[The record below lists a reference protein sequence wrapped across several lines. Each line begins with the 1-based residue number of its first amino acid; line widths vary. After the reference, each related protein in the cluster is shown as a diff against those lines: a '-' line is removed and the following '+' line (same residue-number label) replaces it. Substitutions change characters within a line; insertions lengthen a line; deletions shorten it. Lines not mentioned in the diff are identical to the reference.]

1 MVSTRAGRRRES
13 ESESDTESISAARPR
28 ASIGKEVENVPA
40 TPKST
45 RKTRASIGKEVE
57 NVPATPKSTRKTR
70 SSIGKEVEPAPATP
84 NSTRKTR
91 AKKEKEEETEHATA
105 PKSIRKTRLEKIEE
119 TEDAVPSKNEKEI
132 EKQDNKKQSDTKEA
146 NNEEVIKIKCKKNK
160 VAKKE
165 DKENGEDAK
174 EDDDKDELQEDK
186 KVDKTDN
193 DVEMK
198 EVENKATEKED
209 LKNDDKNAKEDQN
222 EELKKDD
229 DNNQDESKE
238 DKKGDD
244 IDNDAEMKEVEDNET
259 TEKETISTMTS
270 SEDND
275 KEVKTTKDITDRSYN
290 KVVVHNVLKFNRK
303 KNELEEDIAQWLSYA
318 VPKDSIKIYSYKK
331 PPTDSFVKVTLEHID
346 MVEPFLN
353 IFKEHELKNR
363 KGFKIYAARPN
374 NNYDS
379 SKNKRSRDDDNEND
393 DPNKRM
399 KNEIIDVRDVT
410 IPLHKMT
417 YQEQLDHKQKVIIKD
432 CAVRIVR
439 DLNKSFRTRQKSK
452 KHDKN
457 VKLYPTFKWLQGKN
471 AIVVSEIIASP
482 EQYHY
487 RNKMEY
493 TFGNHYEEGEGDQ
506 KKIPTVGFN
515 VRGWSGGVCKPTIKN
530 APHIPKEGCDIANIF
545 HTFLQD
551 TTLPVYDCKTH
562 VGVWR
567 NVTIRLS
574 KTMKQCMI
582 VVLYGPPEKKDEDT
596 LEKEKLRLVAMLTK
610 NKKTKPKGFKVTS
623 IYYQEYD
630 GVSNPSPNDVV
641 DDTLKHY
648 YGDTKFQEKL
658 KSCIY
663 TISPFGSFFQ
673 VNTKGAEVLYDLVT
687 KYCKEVINDD
697 GTDDDETMKD
707 VDTKDTNEE
716 NSAKEIE
723 SSDTEIESSDT
734 ASTNEDANDDM
745 KKETNDKKKKV
756 ILLDVC
762 CGTGTIGLTCLKEK
776 VVDYVV
782 GIDISQPAIRDAI
795 INAKNN
801 GFHVVTDD
809 SDLCDDDDGVP
820 KVKFIASKAEDVIDS
835 EIKSIYNLY
844 DEEDVHIVAVV
855 DPARDGLHSRVLRT
869 LRNTS
874 SIQRII
880 YVSCNPTGSLINDA
894 KILCSVPTNK
904 YVGIP
909 FRPIVAQPVDMFP
922 WTNHCELVMVLDRN
936 KEFDENDYN

>member
-28 ASIGKEVENVPA
+28 ASIGKEAENVPA

-70 SSIGKEVEPAPATP
+70 SSIGKEVETAPATP
-84 NSTRKTR
+84 KSTKKTR
-91 AKKEKEEETEHATA
+91 SKKEKEEETEPATA
-105 PKSIRKTRLEKIEE
+105 SKSIRKTRLEKIEE
-119 TEDAVPSKNEKEI
+119 TEDAVLSKNEEEI

-146 NNEEVIKIKCKKNK
+146 NNEEVIKIKGKKKK

-165 DKENGEDAK
+165 DKKNGEDAK

-209 LKNDDKNAKEDQN
+209 LKDDDKNAKEDQN

>member
-1 MVSTRAGRRRES
+1 M
-13 ESESDTESISAARPR
+13 
-28 ASIGKEVENVPA
+28 
-40 TPKST
+40 
-45 RKTRASIGKEVE
+45 
-57 NVPATPKSTRKTR
+57 
-70 SSIGKEVEPAPATP
+70 
-84 NSTRKTR
+84 
-91 AKKEKEEETEHATA
+91 
-105 PKSIRKTRLEKIEE
+105 L
-119 TEDAVPSKNEKEI
+119 
-132 EKQDNKKQSDTKEA
+132 
-146 NNEEVIKIKCKKNK
+146 
-160 VAKKE
+160 
-165 DKENGEDAK
+165 
-174 EDDDKDELQEDK
+174 L
-186 KVDKTDN
+186 
-193 DVEMK
+193 
-198 EVENKATEKED
+198 
-209 LKNDDKNAKEDQN
+209 LKRVC
-222 EELKKDD
+222 L
-229 DNNQDESKE
+229 
-238 DKKGDD
+238 
-244 IDNDAEMKEVEDNET
+244 
-259 TEKETISTMTS
+259 
-270 SEDND
+270 
-275 KEVKTTKDITDRSYN
+275 
-290 KVVVHNVLKFNRK
+290 
-303 KNELEEDIAQWLSYA
+303 
-318 VPKDSIKIYSYKK
+318 YK
-331 PPTDSFVKVTLEHID
+331 PIIFF
-346 MVEPFLN
+346 FL
-353 IFKEHELKNR
+353 
-363 KGFKIYAARPN
+363 
-374 NNYDS
+374 
-379 SKNKRSRDDDNEND
+379 
-393 DPNKRM
+393 
-399 KNEIIDVRDVT
+399 
-410 IPLHKMT
+410 
-417 YQEQLDHKQKVIIKD
+417 
-432 CAVRIVR
+432 
-439 DLNKSFRTRQKSK
+439 RTRQRSK

-673 VNTKGAEVLYDLVT
+673 VNTKGAEVLYDLVI

-697 GTDDDETMKD
+697 GTDDDETDDDETMKD
-707 VDTKDTNEE
+707 VETKDTNEE

-723 SSDTEIESSDT
+723 SSDT
-734 ASTNEDANDDM
+734 ASTNEDANDDT

-782 GIDISQPAIRDAI
+782 GID
-795 INAKNN
+795 
-801 GFHVVTDD
+801 
-809 SDLCDDDDGVP
+809 
-820 KVKFIASKAEDVIDS
+820 
-835 EIKSIYNLY
+835 
-844 DEEDVHIVAVV
+844 
-855 DPARDGLHSRVLRT
+855 
-869 LRNTS
+869 
-874 SIQRII
+874 
-880 YVSCNPTGSLINDA
+880 
-894 KILCSVPTNK
+894 
-904 YVGIP
+904 
-909 FRPIVAQPVDMFP
+909 M
-922 WTNHCELVMVLDRN
+922 
-936 KEFDENDYN
+936 